1 MTMRVLMIED
11 EPKFVAAVK
20 AVFESANDATLLMA
34 TDIGVTDDFNRDGN
48 ESIEEQL
55 AGRLSRVATEHKI
68 DLVLLDTDLSRE
80 AKFQT
85 QTVYRQAFRQIG
97 LPVCRYRKKARETL
111 AHNFELIYRLATDG
125 ATAVSVP
132 HEAVVDDGPETCL
145 VNWLKA
151 VGTGFQALRDELQR
165 RPDLLSTTLGPAG
178 ILARLLGRPGLHPD
192 LLGYT
197 APNFFFFASD
207 GGKAGQ
213 DVHDYATGL
222 GYWLVNYVLAFP
234 GPILHKAAAAAYLNL
249 TLESMARE
257 DVQRLVSPAAYQGP
271 FEALNGGHYWFD
283 DLAKLLEGW
292 SGDIS
297 NAPGL
302 IAGELERVNPA
313 PRGQAFYCMVTR
325 KPIPETEAAASPDWI
340 PPGANLARISRD
352 HLEQLG
358 PMLSI

>member
-1 MTMRVLMIED
+1 MRVLMIED

-34 TDIGVTDDFNRDGN
+34 TDIGVADEFNRDGN

-55 AGRLSRVATEHKI
+55 AGRLSRVAAEHKI

-132 HEAVVDDGPETCL
+132 HEAVVDDGPENCL
-145 VNWLKA
+145 VDWLKA
-151 VGTGFQALRDELQR
+151 VSAGFQALRDELQR
-165 RPDLLSTTLGPAG
+165 RPELLTTTLGPAG
-178 ILARLLGRPGLHPD
+178 ILAGLLGRPELHPD

-213 DVHDYATGL
+213 DVHDYATSL
-222 GYWLVNYVLAFP
+222 GYWLVNYILAFP
-234 GPILHKAAAAAYLNL
+234 GPILHKAATAAYLNITVDSL
-249 TLESMARE
+249 DRPGVLQLLE
-257 DVQRLVSPAAYQGP
+257 PAMYAGP
-271 FEALNGGHYWFD
+271 FASLDGGHYWLN
-283 DLAKLLEGW
+283 DLADLIEKWG
-292 SGDIS
+292 GDIRQ
-297 NAPGL
+297 APEL
-302 IAGELERVNPA
+302 KEVRLDQVDAG
-313 PRGQAFYCMVTR
+313 PRAQAFFCIVN
-325 KPIPETEAAASPDWI
+325 KQPIPASEAASSPDWI
-340 PPGANLARISRD
+340 PSGAQMARIRQD
-352 HLEQLG
+352 DLEQLG
-358 PMLSI
+358 PMLNI